1 MKLTATELRIDSG
14 RKPAIL
20 LVIFLAMVLAFP
32 LVIGNLGALTQESG
46 QSAVFCYPDGSVRFA
61 KQYHHNDPSYYPPW
75 GEDSRYGLNSGTL
88 RKQAWM
94 PSLFL
99 SITLG
104 FGAFTFPEAKAIDV
118 AWDLIIGRGA
128 QFLLTMLAY
137 PVVRKVLLYTLE
149 SKPVSFHEYSS
160 IAFDSSISATSLYP
174 TLLRR
179 RASGLFRPSSTRYW
193 LRFAVLLIGA
203 YLLLFP
209 TIVST
214 MTGYQ
219 SAQQPVI
226 KDPSNPE
233 KYLNVSNLIV
243 PDLVVK
249 DGERLKLDSYQTF
262 MNNTKLT
269 NSSGDLDI
277 LLAYG
282 RTIHNLTKFIGDVNY
297 TGDMTQYPW
306 ATISLL
312 ENGVI
317 NFTSSDP
324 LSATR
329 PTFQFPRDMT
339 SIDQISSTINLR
351 DSNATINL
359 LPPPLSVV
367 PNSYLWAVTDAEQ
380 YVWVGDA
387 RMTREYLTDEGN
399 AICQPGK
406 TYQWG
411 FSFAVLLMFAIM
423 TASYSALLIYL
434 DWHVYTYSRADR
446 YKHSVSVFRDVLD
459 LAQELQD
466 QLGSGVMALTGEELD
481 TKVKEF
487 RGSIQLDTE
496 DLTRSRQHFHAQARR
511 RIEDYRIEHWEA
523 NIVRYRLPGTDPDEL
538 LAKARKG
545 GDGPYKPATIVRKLI
560 RYIMRRPRH
569 LGGYDRVASEESYS
583 LQGLK
588 PDQILL

>member
-32 LVIGNLGALTQESG
+32 LVIGNLSALTQESG
-46 QSAVFCYPDGSVRFA
+46 QSAVFCYPDGSVHFA
-61 KQYHHNDPSYYPPW
+61 EQNHHNKPSYYPPRP
-75 GEDSRYGLNSGTL
+75 EDGHGDPSTNSL
-88 RKQAWM
+88 RKQAWV
-94 PSLFL
+94 PALFL

-104 FGAFTFPEAKAIDV
+104 FGEFTFPVAKAIDV
-118 AWDLIIGRGA
+118 AWDLVVGRGG
-128 QFLLTMLAY
+128 QFLLTMLTY

-160 IAFDSSISATSLYP
+160 IAFDSSVSATSLYP
-174 TLLRR
+174 VLLGQ
-179 RASGLFRPSSTRYW
+179 RASGFFRPSGTRYW
-193 LRFAVLLIGA
+193 LHTAVLLIGG
-203 YLLLFP
+203 YLIVFP

-233 KYLNVSNLIV
+233 KYLNVSRKLFV

-249 DGERLKLDSYQTF
+249 DGERLSLDSYQTF
-262 MNNTKLT
+262 MNFTD
-269 NSSGDLDI
+269 SSGDLDI

-282 RTIHNLTKFIGDVNY
+282 RTIHNLTKFIKDVNY
-297 TGDMTQYPW
+297 TGDMTLYPW
-306 ATISLL
+306 ANISLL
-312 ENGVI
+312 EDGVI

-324 LSATR
+324 PSATR

-339 SIDQISSTINLR
+339 SIDQVSSTINLR
-351 DSNATINL
+351 DSNGTMDL

-367 PNSYLWAVTDAEQ
+367 PNSYQWAVTDAEQ

-459 LAQELQD
+459 LAQELQN

-487 RGSIQLDTE
+487 RGSIKLDTQ
-496 DLTRSRQHFHAQARR
+496 DLTRSRQHFNAHARR
-511 RIEDYRIEHWEA
+511 RLEDYRIEHWEA

-538 LAKARKG
+538 LAKARKD
-545 GDGPYKPATIVRKLI
+545 GDSPYKPATFVRKLL
-560 RYIMRRPRH
+560 RYMLRRPRR
-569 LGGYDRVASEESYS
+569 LGRYDRVASEESHS
-583 LQGLK
+583 LKGIK
-588 PDQILL
+588 PDQNLL